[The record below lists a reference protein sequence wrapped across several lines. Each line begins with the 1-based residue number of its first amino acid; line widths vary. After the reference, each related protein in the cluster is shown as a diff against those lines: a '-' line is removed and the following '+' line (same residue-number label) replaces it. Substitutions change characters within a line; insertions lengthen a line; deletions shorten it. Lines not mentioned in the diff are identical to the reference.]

1 MDFIDILHE
10 EWLFC
15 CTGAAN
21 AVQELPPQISQFVLP
36 QDHNNYTVS
45 TSSLYQQPE
54 VEEWLLHLLVQ
65 TSRCLILSREQLQ
78 LVPVHLQEALLLDA
92 NCQLLCVLSREQLQ
106 LVPVHLQ
113 EALLLDA
120 NCQLLY
126 PVHS

>member
-36 QDHNNYTVS
+36 QHHNYTVS
-45 TSSLYQQPE
+45 TSSLYQWPE

-65 TSRCLILSREQLQ
+65 TSRCLYRGLQ
-78 LVPVHLQEALLLDA
+78 VGCPCKMQNRKATDKLNPQCSKLALLIGLA
-92 NCQLLCVLSREQLQ
+92 NNANLLHC
-106 LVPVHLQ
+106 
-113 EALLLDA
+113 
-120 NCQLLY
+120 
-126 PVHS
+126 

>member
-21 AVQELPPQISQFVLP
+21 AVQELQPQISQFVLP

-45 TSSLYQQPE
+45 TSSLYQWPE

-65 TSRCLILSREQLQ
+65 TSRCLYTQQRTAPTCPCS
-78 LVPVHLQEALLLDA
+78 PPGGTAA
-92 NCQLLCVLSREQLQ
+92 
-106 LVPVHLQ
+106 
-113 EALLLDA
+113 
-120 NCQLLY
+120 
-126 PVHS
+126 